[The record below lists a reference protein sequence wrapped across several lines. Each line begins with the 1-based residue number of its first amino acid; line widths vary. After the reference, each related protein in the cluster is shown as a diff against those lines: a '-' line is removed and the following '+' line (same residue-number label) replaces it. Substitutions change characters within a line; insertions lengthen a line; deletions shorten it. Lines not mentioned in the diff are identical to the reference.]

1 MADTVTAKAAREAL
15 NNMRKLSPAN
25 EKYDDDLEMSI
36 KETAFFMAPA
46 LILMSKRGFTSKE
59 LSEGLARQGISIKPG
74 TLNRYL
80 NEYLASKQGAKKS
93 EKVSKNNDQKNI
105 KADSLTKP
113 SLSSLTTQPKD
124 SQRLLD
130 KVGKNEDQKPD
141 RPMALP
147 MNGKPQAGVELQ
159 NAPTESSAFG
169 NQNKSEISGFKHTDE
184 NTTSHKP
191 A

>member
-93 EKVSKNNDQKNI
+93 EKVSKNNDPKNI

-113 SLSSLTTQPKD
+113 SLSSLTMQPKD
-124 SQRLLD
+124 SQRFLD
-130 KVGKNEDQKPD
+130 KAGKNEDQKPD

-147 MNGKPQAGVELQ
+147 MNGKPQAGVESQ
-159 NAPTESSAFG
+159 NAPTEGSAFG
-169 NQNKSEISGFKHTDE
+169 NQTNSEISGFKHTDE
-184 NTTSHKP
+184 NTTSPKP